1 MPGPSDRVLVDPDRM
16 RVLVSSVAEAGD
28 LLRSWSRS
36 LVAALTDAGLPPTPA
51 ERLGALEDEVK
62 AEVTMLRRRLR
73 LAEGVDDGIGITIR
87 PTSAP
92 LRRPV
97 HREAPGIPG
106 TSEAPRT
113 SEQAVA
119 AGRALAHSLRG
130 DEPDR
135 HGSGRHGT
143 GRGGT
148 GRGGTGGNASGM
160 VTPRDALTVLRSR
173 MNDPDFVLG
182 FHDALGPDGL
192 ARLLY
197 RVEGLSRGP
206 MVHRPP
212 EPLGFDRREAERI
225 LGATLASYSHRRT
238 LDAAWLGR
246 FNTAGRTDTAETVL
260 LTPLLASARLDSALL
275 DRLGRM
281 AFGPGDRPGNG
292 PGDAAVAPSAPHDVG
307 LLAPAAAGPTS
318 RGRPTVTDYQGVLL
332 DAIAATPALAAR
344 FAADHIDTILRG
356 AAVLALPLPVD
367 LATARSLEDAWIRLV
382 AAAGSQESR
391 RADPRASAS
400 FVSRLAGAVQATGDR
415 PLLLRLRAALVP
427 ALRTYRDELYD
438 AVTAVVPGPTVD
450 PQAGAAAAQ
459 SALVELIP
467 LEAWESLLRECLRG
481 GALAGLL
488 AQDVTTYGLRLDDQV
503 AASVQ
508 GWKTAP
514 GGYSSSPLALGYLR
528 VERAQAFFAGALA
541 DATEAV
547 LREHAD
553 AVGAHRRQQAV
564 LLDVLGEVGKSID
577 PTNPPG
583 TFVHLGVGVT
593 VEMIE
598 AWIRARYSDL
608 PTTRP
613 AQVVADLRDA
623 SRVLP
628 GWAAAYETS
637 ARRLWA
643 RRDRDPLRPIAV
655 APAGGPC
662 RVYTGDPRADG
673 FITSPAENF
682 LDASGNPRPSAR
694 MTPTQRR
701 AYAAW
706 LASPAMVANNDR
718 ISFLDGRAGSRGSSL
733 PPDWGRRPG

>member
-16 RVLVSSVAEAGD
+16 RVLVSSVTEAGE
-28 LLRSWSRS
+28 LLRSWSRA
-36 LVAALTDAGLPPTPA
+36 LAAALADAGLPLDPA
-51 ERLGALEDEVK
+51 ERLGALEDEVE

-73 LAEGVDDGIGITIR
+73 LAEGVDDGIGITVR

-92 LRRPV
+92 IRQPV
-97 HREAPGIPG
+97 PREAPGIPG
-106 TSEAPRT
+106 TSEALRT
-113 SEQAVA
+113 FEQAVA

-130 DEPDR
+130 DGPGR
-135 HGSGRHGT
+135 HGSGQ
-143 GRGGT
+143 GGT
-148 GRGGTGGNASGM
+148 GRGGSGLGRTGRMGGTGGNNSGM

-173 MNDPDFVLG
+173 MNDPGFVLG

-225 LGATLASYSHRRT
+225 LGTTLASYSHRRT
-238 LDAAWLGR
+238 LGAAWLGR

-281 AFGPGDRPGNG
+281 AFGPGDRPGSGPGKG
-292 PGDAAVAPSAPHDVG
+292 PGDAAAAPSAPHDVG
-307 LLAPAAAGPTS
+307 LLAPAAAGLTS

-332 DAIAATPALAAR
+332 DAIAAAPALAAR

-438 AVTAVVPGPTVD
+438 AVTAVVPSPTVD
-450 PQAGAAAAQ
+450 PQAGAAAEQ

-467 LEAWESLLRECLRG
+467 IEAWESLLREGLRG

-488 AQDVTTYGLRLDDQV
+488 AQDVATYGLRLEDQV
-503 AASVQ
+503 AASTQ
-508 GWKTAP
+508 GWRTAP
-514 GGYSSSPLALGYLR
+514 GGYPSSPLALGYLR

-541 DATEAV
+541 DATE
-547 LREHAD
+547 
-553 AVGAHRRQQAV
+553 AV

-593 VEMIE
+593 VEVIE
-598 AWIRARYSDL
+598 AWIRARHSDL

-655 APAGGPC
+655 TPAGGPC